1 MNTRTLLSF
10 SAIAAVLLLGIA
22 YMSIGVLHLDPRRG
36 YFTTELRLDNS
47 GGLGVNSPIL
57 LTGIQI
63 GRIESVG
70 KQARGVRVRL
80 RIDDRYRVPV
90 ASDVRIEQLSALGEP
105 YLEFAPQA
113 AAGPYLADGQV
124 ISAEKV
130 HAPTTVTDLAARVVD
145 LLNQLHPESIGHLV
159 GTFDRALAGTDAA
172 VAVLQRSTD
181 LLAATLLS
189 RTAAIRQLF
198 ADLQAMGGDMDW
210 LGPSLA
216 GAGPELGQFGITLND
231 IVANGAA
238 LAESRSV
245 DSNFTGDGLVPFLK
259 SLDALIDRIGPG
271 LAPLG
276 PALEPVVR
284 DAVQRTPA
292 LDISAL
298 IGQAL
303 RGVGEDGAV
312 HLRVGLK

>member
-1 MNTRTLLSF
+1 MNPRTLLSF
-10 SAIAAVLLLGIA
+10 SAIAAVLLLGIG
-22 YMSIGVLHLDPRRG
+22 YMTVGVLHVDPRRA
-36 YFTTELRLDNS
+36 YFTAELRLENS
-47 GGLGVNSPIL
+47 GGLGVDSPVL

-63 GRIESVG
+63 GRAESVD
-70 KQARGVRVRL
+70 KQAHGVRVRL
-80 RIDDRYRVPV
+80 RIDDRYRVPL

-105 YLEFAPQA
+105 YLEFAPRS

-124 ISAEKV
+124 ISADRV

-145 LLNQLHPESIGHLV
+145 LMNQLHPESIGRLV
-159 GTFDRALAGTDAA
+159 DTFDRALAGTDAA
-172 VAVLQRSTD
+172 VTTLQRSTD

-189 RTAAIRQLF
+189 RTASIRQLF
-198 ADLQAMGGDMDW
+198 SDLQAMGGDMDW

-216 GAGPELGQFGITLND
+216 AAGPELGKFGVTLND

-238 LAESRSV
+238 LAESRPVASY
-245 DSNFTGDGLVPFLK
+245 FTGDGLTPFLK
-259 SLDALIDRIGPG
+259 SLDSLMAQIGPG

-303 RGVGEDGAV
+303 QGVGDDGAV